1 MHIYNVKINKSCE
14 PNSIEKIDQI
24 LLGPRRRHEECN
36 EGRRER
42 EKKSIFLFFL
52 FN

>member
-36 EGRRER
+36 EGTRE
-42 EKKSIFLFFL
+42 EEYFPFFL